1 MILLELLNPSEKFP
15 DHLGDAVHT
24 PNDDNAVPTL
34 SSIRKSRLTLAQINK
49 LRMMNDV
56 RKFEEKERI
65 KKIKDQYGAP
75 AEEGGMM

>member
-1 MILLELLNPSEKFP
+1 MILLEILNPTEKFP
-15 DHLGDAVHT
+15 NDMGDSVH
-24 PNDDNAVPTL
+24 DSGSDKSVPTL

-65 KKIKDQYGAP
+65 KKIKDQYGSP
-75 AEEGGMM
+75 PEEGGMM